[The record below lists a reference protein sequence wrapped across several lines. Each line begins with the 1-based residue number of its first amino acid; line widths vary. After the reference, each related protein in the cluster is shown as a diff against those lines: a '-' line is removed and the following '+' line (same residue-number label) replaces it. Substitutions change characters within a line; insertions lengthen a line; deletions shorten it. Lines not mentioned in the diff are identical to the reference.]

1 MIHPELPQDIEAERA
16 VLGSILLNRE
26 ALPAIADSLD
36 ASMFHYERHSQIYSA
51 MLHLYQQRTPPDT
64 RTVAG
69 ELKRRGQLETCGGV
83 GYLSELVDAVPS
95 SYHVQHYARL
105 VEEAWLAR
113 RVITLGGKVASL
125 GYDWQQGGDML
136 RAEVQALVTEVIAQR
151 AKRDAVPLGDLMNSL
166 WDQFGKSEMG
176 AISTGLHDLDELI
189 YGVRKTRLITIAGR
203 PSHGKTA
210 LALSIACNVS
220 RPGHAGL
227 IFSMEMDGIEL
238 AQRILSMQSGIDGK
252 QVQQFDL
259 SDDELRHAAEWIG
272 RVGDWP
278 LFIRVGAVTLND
290 IRTMTLRHIAQHGPL
305 AFVVVDYVGLVTPS
319 GRKGQNRVQEIG
331 EISRGLKALAME
343 AQCDVFMLAQLNRE
357 IEHRTDPIPTL
368 ADLRDSGDIEQDS
381 NIVIFVVNP
390 ERFDPQ
396 TEHKGMGFLYV
407 AKHRG
412 GPCGKVALRFNAPL
426 TRFDNLE
433 RYRGV
438 EGYE

>member
-1 MIHPELPQDIEAERA
+1 MIHPELPQDIDAEKA
-16 VLGSILLNRE
+16 VIGSILLNRE
-26 ALPAIADSLD
+26 ALVAIADQLD
-36 ASMFHYERHSQIYSA
+36 ASMFHYERHSQIYDV

-69 ELKRRGQLETCGGV
+69 EMRRRGCLDECGGT
-83 GYLSELVDAVPS
+83 GYLSELVDSVPS

-113 RVITLGGKVASL
+113 RVIELGGKVASI
-125 GYDWQQGGDML
+125 GYEWDKGGETL
-136 RAEVQALVTEVIAQR
+136 RAEVQALVTEALAQR

-166 WDQFGKSEMG
+166 WDQFGKGETG
-176 AISTGLHDLDELI
+176 AIPTGLHDLDELI

-203 PSHGKTA
+203 PSHGKSA
-210 LALSIACNVS
+210 LALSIACNLAYAN
-220 RPGHAGL
+220 HAG
-227 IFSMEMDGIEL
+227 IVFSMEMEGLEL
-238 AQRILSMQSGIDGK
+238 AQRVLAMQSGIDGG
-252 QVQQFDL
+252 QIQRADL
-259 SDDELRHAAEWIG
+259 NDSELRNAAEWIG
-272 RVGDWP
+272 RTGNWP
-278 LFIRVGAVTLND
+278 LYIRSDAASLND
-290 IRTMTLRHIAQHGPL
+290 IRTITLRHIALHGPL
-305 AFVVVDYVGLVTPS
+305 AYIVVDYVGLVTPS
-319 GRKGQNRVQEIG
+319 SRKGQTRAQEIG

-357 IEHRTDPIPTL
+357 IEHRSDPIPTL

-433 RYRGV
+433 RYRDV
-438 EGYE
+438 EGY